1 MFISGLFCFLGFP
14 HGCFRCQDQFRG
26 HARVDILGVGAG
38 GGGGGWGGGKQHSR
52 LQSRMEFRG
61 FRANASPL
69 AYIYCVYMHT
79 LYVHI
84 YIDVCM

>member
-1 MFISGLFCFLGFP
+1 M
-14 HGCFRCQDQFRG
+14 
-26 HARVDILGVGAG
+26 DILGVGAG
-38 GGGGGWGGGKQHSR
+38 GGGKQHSR

-84 YIDVCM
+84 YIYIRMYVMYVCMYVM